1 VVSVAVA
8 AVGGGNPYIPKLAEI
23 LKVKEESP
31 DVKTFTFKLK
41 NGEFNFKA
49 GQFVEVSVFGM
60 GEAPFTLS
68 SSPFDTEKFEVS
80 IMRVG
85 SVTAA
90 IHQKKEGDIVGIRG
104 PYGTHFPL
112 EKCEGKNITI
122 VGGGIG
128 IAPLRS
134 LIYALIHER
143 EKYNNIKVLYGAR
156 EPRLIVYKDL
166 WDEFKKHVEVY
177 LTVDFA
183 DETWKGHVGVVTSLF
198 DVVKVDP
205 KDNMAFVCGPPIM
218 IKFVTQKLLE
228 LGFAPENIHLSLE
241 RMMKCGIG
249 KCGHCNIGKYYVCR
263 DGAVF
268 TYDMIKDIPN
278 PF

>member
-1 VVSVAVA
+1 MA
-8 AVGGGNPYIPKLAEI
+8 AVGAETKAENPYVPKLAEI

-31 DVKTFTFKLK
+31 DVKTFTFRLK
-41 NGEFNFKA
+41 EGEFRFKA
-49 GQFVEVSVFGM
+49 GQFVEVSVFGV

-85 SVTAA
+85 SVTSA
-90 IHQKKEGDIVGIRG
+90 IHRKKEGDVVGIRG

-112 EKCEGKNITI
+112 EKCEGKDVTI

-143 EKYNNIKVLYGAR
+143 EKYGDIKVLYGAR

-183 DETWKGHVGVVTSLF
+183 DETWKGHVGVVTTLF
-198 DVVKVDP
+198 DVVEINP